1 MCVKCEL
8 KCREKKDE
16 IGLDEELYWLINSKS
31 ITPSPKLCGSFRN
44 YNLNSAIII
53 QQRTQFLSWRSWKVA
68 RLRPLTSQN
77 VFIQLLISK
86 FLLNVA
92 FPGTCVK
99 TNIQKHI
106 DKIKKIRQLINNSH
120 SAAESKKFSF
130 TFYSIQK
137 KNIRHNCPHQ
147 VLSRNIIFGQQKWMS
162 VLKS

>member
-1 MCVKCEL
+1 M
-8 KCREKKDE
+8 
-16 IGLDEELYWLINSKS
+16 WQ
-31 ITPSPKLCGSFRN
+31 SFRN

-137 KNIRHNCPHQ
+137 KKHKAQLSTSSAIQKHNFWTTKVDVRFKVVVNNNDLQ
-147 VLSRNIIFGQQKWMS
+147 LLSRIITFNIHNELKAIFFAT
-162 VLKS
+162 